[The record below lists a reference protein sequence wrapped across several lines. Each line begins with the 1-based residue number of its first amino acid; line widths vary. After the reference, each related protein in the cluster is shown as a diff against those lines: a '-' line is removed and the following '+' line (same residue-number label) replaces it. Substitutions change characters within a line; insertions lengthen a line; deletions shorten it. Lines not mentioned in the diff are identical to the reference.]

1 MLRDAANPY
10 NTYKH
15 PGLPPGPISN
25 PSEAAL
31 EAVLDPPETPYFFFV
46 AGPAKRHIFS
56 RTYSE
61 HERVITRS
69 GPSDSAESSVPDST
83 SD

>member
-25 PSEAAL
+25 PSQSAV
-31 EAVLDPPETPYFFFV
+31 EAVVNPPPTPYFFFV
-46 AGPAKRHIFS
+46 AGKSKRHVFS
-56 RTYSE
+56 RTFAE
-61 HERVITRS
+61 HERAIVAGIHQPDGGIT
-69 GPSDSAESSVPDST
+69 GGLVEP
-83 SD
+83 